1 MNKLLAPN
9 GKPSNLT
16 PEQYKLVRSYA
27 FKKWFGDWEND
38 PENASKVVDE
48 NGEPLVVYR
57 GFNKKSDKGNVF
69 KFGVNRF
76 KNNRLANRFGHYFT
90 NSKEVAKEYSE
101 QGDKINDE
109 DIIIK
114 AYFLNIKNSLNITE
128 TNPKFPSFEE
138 WKKNRIR
145 GMQYSNYE
153 LIERLKLREFPTYSY
168 LFSGLKVKDE
178 DDIDELSEA
187 LISKLKVKIKED
199 ESRNKEI
206 YETYEYI
213 SLNNLIKLIS
223 NKKIDVDD
231 VLSEYEY
238 NQEEAETNMEVYY
251 WFINHKK
258 NEKYVTDDLDIILKD
273 LIIKNDFDG
282 GVYREWQFGVIR
294 GKTDLVYFTFESN
307 QIKLAD
313 GTNTTFDG
321 SNPDIRFDGGGAIK
335 KVNVVDIKQYT
346 MGGVNYRFVEIAE
359 KKYNKIEVYRQYED
373 DGKYWGTILYRKVPR
388 YDFKFSSPMINNLNQ
403 LFAYSFRNSDEELFD
418 AVKYKKKP
426 FGSLSHWIK
435 YSSED
440 EIHEKFKVFIA
451 QCSEYN
457 LEYSIINDKKSII
470 FQFCQKG
477 TFDELFNID
486 DLIEDYKNNGF
497 EDVELEGIKNF
508 RYYDLSYFLNN
519 EWDANGVFQ
528 YPLTGL
534 ILGIPPKFTMSI
546 LNMWTTYDLSK
557 EYKYSENVTEEKYS
571 VGGEIKTINI
581 LSDIWEWF
589 GIKF

>member
-1 MNKLLAPN
+1 MSKLLAPN

-16 PEQYKLVRSYA
+16 PEQYKLVRSKE
-27 FKKWFGDWEND
+27 FISWFGDWEKD
-38 PENASKVVDE
+38 PANASKVLDE

-114 AYFLNIKNSLNITE
+114 AYFLNIKNLLNITE

-138 WKKNRIR
+138 WKKIRIR

-199 ESRNKEI
+199 ESRDKEI

-238 NQEEAETNMEVYY
+238 NQEEAKTNMEVYY

-258 NEKYVTDDLDIILKD
+258 NDKYVTDDLDIILKD

-313 GTNTTFDG
+313 GTNTTFDV
-321 SNPDIRFDGGGAIK
+321 SNPDIRF
-335 KVNVVDIKQYT
+335 
-346 MGGVNYRFVEIAE
+346 
-359 KKYNKIEVYRQYED
+359 
-373 DGKYWGTILYRKVPR
+373 
-388 YDFKFSSPMINNLNQ
+388 
-403 LFAYSFRNSDEELFD
+403 
-418 AVKYKKKP
+418 
-426 FGSLSHWIK
+426 
-435 YSSED
+435 
-440 EIHEKFKVFIA
+440 
-451 QCSEYN
+451 
-457 LEYSIINDKKSII
+457 
-470 FQFCQKG
+470 
-477 TFDELFNID
+477 
-486 DLIEDYKNNGF
+486 
-497 EDVELEGIKNF
+497 
-508 RYYDLSYFLNN
+508 N
-519 EWDANGVFQ
+519 E
-528 YPLTGL
+528 
-534 ILGIPPKFTMSI
+534 
-546 LNMWTTYDLSK
+546 
-557 EYKYSENVTEEKYS
+557 
-571 VGGEIKTINI
+571 GGEIDEYAQQLIDIISSNPQLEKYQKYKVILKDKFGIDFDSIYKDQEYIDNANINDIKKQDDFFDFDNWLKYAKIISKKRGFIPMDLYDVPSDKYKLTDEIWNETSKNLNFNVKKIPYIERGTDGGDIARAFADTIYYTDQADFYYFLHELGHIYDFQNNI
-581 LSDIWEWF
+581 KGIIKNPAYSPTNYGTNNSGETFAENFAIYFINPMALKNWNEDVYNSLDSQINTKYKNEISRIMPNNNNITFNNGGEVNTGLFSQIWEWF